1 MSKEI
6 IKTTKEYKKFQVYT
20 SNRSINEGLV
30 KRLMESIKD
39 LGYIEGKPVIVDKN
53 FTIIDGQH
61 RYTACVR
68 LDIPVHYIVTDADP
82 QKAMIQLNAQQINWK
97 VGDYIHNW
105 ADQGVKCY
113 IHLLDFEKRRG
124 LGVSNAIYILFN
136 QQADTNKKIK
146 NGFKFTINSNAEKI
160 GAFIKDCDQLPY
172 YKSAMFVRA
181 LVAVWDDCSADQID
195 KLKAAMM
202 SLKQQPNSA
211 AYIQAFENIVNKGLA
226 VKNRVSFKSTV

>member
-1 MSKEI
+1 MAKET
-6 IKTTKEYKKFQVYT
+6 IKTTKDYKLFKVYT
-20 SNRSINEGLV
+20 SNRPINEGLV
-30 KRLMESIKD
+30 KRLMESIKEI
-39 LGYIEGKPVIVDKN
+39 GYIEGKPVLVDPEH
-53 FTIIDGQH
+53 TIIDGQH

-68 LDIPVHYIVTDADP
+68 LEIPVPYVVTQADP
-82 QKAMIQLNAQQINWK
+82 QKAIIQLNAQQVNWK
-97 VGDYIHNW
+97 VGDYIYNW
-105 ADQGVKCY
+105 AQQGVKCY
-113 IHLLDFEKRRG
+113 MHLLDFEKRRG

-146 NGFKFTINSNAEKI
+146 AGFKFTINGNAEKI

-181 LVAVWDDCSADQID
+181 LVAVWDSCDEDQIE
-195 KLKAAMM
+195 KLKLGMI

-226 VKNRVSFKSTV
+226 VKNRVSFKATV